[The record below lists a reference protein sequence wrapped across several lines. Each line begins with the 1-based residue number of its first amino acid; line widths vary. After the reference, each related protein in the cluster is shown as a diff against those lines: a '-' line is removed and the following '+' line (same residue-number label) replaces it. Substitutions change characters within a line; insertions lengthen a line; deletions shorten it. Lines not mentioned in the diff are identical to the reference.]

1 MPFTAAEWEEMR
13 RADEEIE
20 REFRLS
26 PEDLERDRELT
37 QVVKL
42 ERMAPEKRRIAAY
55 QRAYY
60 EANRDSIAAYQRAY
74 REANRDSLAEKQ
86 RAYYEANRDSIAEKQ
101 RAYREAN
108 RDSIAEKQ
116 RAYYEANRDSIA
128 EKQRAYRE
136 ANRDSIAEKQ
146 RWIREARKAHGYTQ
160 RDMARML
167 GVSISAISRLESG
180 ELRLSGFKKRVELLA
195 LLKEG
200 GDVSMQ

>member
-37 QVVKL
+37 RVVKL

-55 QRAYY
+55 QRAY
-60 EANRDSIAAYQRAY
+60 
-74 REANRDSLAEKQ
+74 
-86 RAYYEANRDSIAEKQ
+86 
-101 RAYREAN
+101 REAN
-108 RDSIAEKQ
+108 RDSIAEKK
-116 RAYYEANRDSIA
+116 RAYYEANRDSL
-128 EKQRAYRE
+128 
-136 ANRDSIAEKQ
+136 AEKQ

-160 RDMARML
+160 QDMARML
-167 GVSISAISRLESG
+167 GVSIPAISRLESG
-180 ELRLSGFKKRVELLA
+180 ELRLSCFKKRAELLA
-195 LLKEG
+195 LLKED

>member
-37 QVVKL
+37 RVVKL

-55 QRAYY
+55 QRAY
-60 EANRDSIAAYQRAY
+60 

-86 RAYYEANRDSIAEKQ
+86 R
-101 RAYREAN
+101 
-108 RDSIAEKQ
+108 
-116 RAYYEANRDSIA
+116 
-128 EKQRAYRE
+128 
-136 ANRDSIAEKQ
+136 
-146 RWIREARKAHGYTQ
+146 WIRDARKAHGYTQ

-167 GVSISAISRLESG
+167 GADISTISRLESG
-180 ELRLSGFKKRVELLA
+180 ELRLSGFKKRAELLA

>member
-20 REFRLS
+20 REFRLT

-37 QVVKL
+37 RVARM
-42 ERMAPEKRRIAAY
+42 ERMDPERRRLAAY

-74 REANRDSLAEKQ
+74 REANRDS
-86 RAYYEANRDSIAEKQ
+86 
-101 RAYREAN
+101 
-108 RDSIAEKQ
+108 
-116 RAYYEANRDSIA
+116 
-128 EKQRAYRE
+128 
-136 ANRDSIAEKQ
+136 IAEKQ
-146 RWIREARKAHGYTQ
+146 RWIRDARKAHGYTQ

-180 ELRLSGFKKRVELLA
+180 DLRLSCFKKRAELLA

-200 GDVSMQ
+200 EDVSMQ

>member
-55 QRAYY
+55 QRAYREANRDSLAEKKRAYYEANRDSLAAYQRAYY

-74 REANRDSLAEKQ
+74 REANRDSIAAYQ

-101 RAYREAN
+101 R
-108 RDSIAEKQ
+108 
-116 RAYYEANRDSIA
+116 
-128 EKQRAYRE
+128 
-136 ANRDSIAEKQ
+136 
-146 RWIREARKAHGYTQ
+146 WIRDARKAHGYTQ

-167 GVSISAISRLESG
+167 GVSMSAISRLESG
-180 ELRLSGFKKRVELLA
+180 ELRLSGFKKRAELLA
-195 LLKEG
+195 LLKED

>member
-1 MPFTAAEWEEMR
+1 MPFTAAELEEMR

-37 QVVKL
+37 RVVRM
-42 ERMAPEKRRIAAY
+42 ERMYPERR
-55 QRAYY
+55 R
-60 EANRDSIAAYQRAY
+60 
-74 REANRDSLAEKQ
+74 
-86 RAYYEANRDSIAEKQ
+86 
-101 RAYREAN
+101 
-108 RDSIAEKQ
+108 IAEKQ

-128 EKQRAYRE
+128 EKQR
-136 ANRDSIAEKQ
+136 
-146 RWIREARKAHGYTQ
+146 WIRDARKAHGYTQ

-180 ELRLSGFKKRVELLA
+180 ELRLSGFKKRAELLA

-200 GDVSMQ
+200 VDVSMQ

>member
-1 MPFTAAEWEEMR
+1 MPFTAAELEEMR

-37 QVVKL
+37 RVVKL

-55 QRAYY
+55 QRAYR

-74 REANRDSLAEKQ
+74 YEANRDSL
-86 RAYYEANRDSIAEKQ
+86 
-101 RAYREAN
+101 
-108 RDSIAEKQ
+108 
-116 RAYYEANRDSIA
+116 A

-146 RWIREARKAHGYTQ
+146 RWIRETRKAHGYTQ

-180 ELRLSGFKKRVELLA
+180 ELRLSGFKKRAELLA

>member
-20 REFRLS
+20 REFRLT

-37 QVVKL
+37 RVARM
-42 ERMAPEKRRIAAY
+42 ERMDPERRRIAAY

-60 EANRDSIAAYQRAY
+60 EANRDSLAEKQRAY
-74 REANRDSLAEKQ
+74 REANRDSLAE
-86 RAYYEANRDSIAEKQ
+86 Y
-101 RAYREAN
+101 
-108 RDSIAEKQ
+108 
-116 RAYYEANRDSIA
+116 
-128 EKQRAYRE
+128 QRAYRE

-160 RDMARML
+160 QDMARML

-180 ELRLSGFKKRVELLA
+180 ELRLSVFKKRAELLA

-200 GDVSMQ
+200 GDVSVQ

>member
-37 QVVKL
+37 RVARM
-42 ERMAPEKRRIAAY
+42 ERMDPERR
-55 QRAYY
+55 RL
-60 EANRDSIAAYQRAY
+60 AAYQRAY

-86 RAYYEANRDSIAEKQ
+86 R
-101 RAYREAN
+101 
-108 RDSIAEKQ
+108 
-116 RAYYEANRDSIA
+116 
-128 EKQRAYRE
+128 
-136 ANRDSIAEKQ
+136 
-146 RWIREARKAHGYTQ
+146 WIRDARKARGYTQ
-160 RDMARML
+160 QDMARML

-180 ELRLSGFKKRVELLA
+180 EMRLSGFKKRAELLA

>member
-20 REFRLS
+20 REFRLT

-37 QVVKL
+37 RVVKL
-42 ERMAPEKRRIAAY
+42 ERMAPEKRRIAEK

-74 REANRDSLAEKQ
+74 REANRDSIA
-86 RAYYEANRDSIAEKQ
+86 AYQ

-108 RDSIAEKQ
+108 RDSLA
-116 RAYYEANRDSIA
+116 AY
-128 EKQRAYRE
+128 QRAYRE

-146 RWIREARKAHGYTQ
+146 RWIREARKAHGYTR

-180 ELRLSGFKKRVELLA
+180 ELRLSGFKKRAELLA

>member
-37 QVVKL
+37 RVARM
-42 ERMAPEKRRIAAY
+42 ERMDSERR
-55 QRAYY
+55 R
-60 EANRDSIAAYQRAY
+60 
-74 REANRDSLAEKQ
+74 LAEKQ
-86 RAYYEANRDSIAEKQ
+86 RAYYEANRDSIAEKH

-108 RDSIAEKQ
+108 RDSIA
-116 RAYYEANRDSIA
+116 AY
-128 EKQRAYRE
+128 
-136 ANRDSIAEKQ
+136 Q
-146 RWIREARKAHGYTQ
+146 RWIRDARKAHGYTQ

-180 ELRLSGFKKRVELLA
+180 ELRLSGFKKRAELLA

>member
-20 REFRLS
+20 REFRLT

-37 QVVKL
+37 RVVKL
-42 ERMAPEKRRIAAY
+42 ERMAPEKRRIAEK

-74 REANRDSLAEKQ
+74 REANRDSLA
-86 RAYYEANRDSIAEKQ
+86 AYQ

-116 RAYYEANRDSIA
+116 RWI
-128 EKQRAYRE
+128 RE

-146 RWIREARKAHGYTQ
+146 RWIREARKAHGYTR

-180 ELRLSGFKKRVELLA
+180 ELRLSGFKKRAELLA